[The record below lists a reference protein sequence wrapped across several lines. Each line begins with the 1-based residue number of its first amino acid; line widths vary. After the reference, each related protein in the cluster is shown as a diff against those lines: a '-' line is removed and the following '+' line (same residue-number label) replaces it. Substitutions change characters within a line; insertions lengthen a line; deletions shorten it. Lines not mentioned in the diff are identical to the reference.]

1 MIGGQLVIDSHEW
14 HEQTIPK
21 DTILMSW
28 TKGTCMRNGG
38 GMIKKWDLRLS
49 SHVWFKD
56 ARSKSRIDK
65 LLQWSCAGVRIW
77 QYRSFPRGTVPMAL
91 VKEHP
96 DHEYH
101 FDSKSAQKS
110 YLIHKFIYLW
120 RGISSCSLLWIVGV
134 RDGVLRPW
142 GLAVVT
148 NKKLVLP
155 GKVEFAIT

>member
-1 MIGGQLVIDSHEW
+1 
-14 HEQTIPK
+14 
-21 DTILMSW
+21 
-28 TKGTCMRNGG
+28 
-38 GMIKKWDLRLS
+38 
-49 SHVWFKD
+49 
-56 ARSKSRIDK
+56 
-65 LLQWSCAGVRIW
+65 
-77 QYRSFPRGTVPMAL
+77 MAL

-120 RGISSCSLLWIVGV
+120 RGNRSCSLLWIVGV
-134 RDGVLRPW
+134 RDGVLLPL

-155 GKVEFAIT
+155 GKGEFTIT